1 MGRVVTAI
9 TRSARARAEDP
20 WPTGR
25 ASRPAPAA
33 RMHELAVTQARLDVA
48 LRHAAAAGARRV
60 TEIHVVLGDLASVV
74 DDCVAFYW
82 DEFARGTA
90 CEGAR
95 LRFERVPARMRCEDC
110 STEFGVPGG
119 LTACPGCDGVRLRV
133 LAGEEC
139 RLESLSVETPL
150 PEEAS

>member
-9 TRSARARAEDP
+9 TRSASARAEDP

-33 RMHELAVTQARLDVA
+33 RMHELAVTQALLDVA
-48 LRHAAAAGARRV
+48 LRPAAAP
-60 TEIHVVLGDLASVV
+60 
-74 DDCVAFYW
+74 
-82 DEFARGTA
+82 
-90 CEGAR
+90 GAR